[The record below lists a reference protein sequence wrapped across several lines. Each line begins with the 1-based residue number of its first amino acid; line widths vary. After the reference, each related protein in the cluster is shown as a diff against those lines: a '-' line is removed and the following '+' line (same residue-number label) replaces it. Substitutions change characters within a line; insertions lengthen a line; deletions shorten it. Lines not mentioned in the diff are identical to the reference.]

1 MLRLSALLT
10 SALLAAAPLAAQG
23 ATAPAAAQEPGGV
36 ELKDADHK
44 KLGRPFGKWFE
55 AKLKNDFEDYTE
67 ALADLVKECESFDKK
82 LKPRSVLALVK
93 DWEVIL
99 DSGRE
104 YPTTGPLQKK
114 GKAFALE
121 LPGGQSCAVR
131 LPAEYNPKKESYAA
145 VMVLAAGKAEDTL
158 DAVPAEWKE
167 RFVLIGVDL
176 AGLDAESL
184 FGEAGLTRMLA
195 PIGVASRE
203 YRIHRGRLFLVGLG
217 DFGVAAA
224 SRLAAI
230 YPMPFA
236 GCAWV
241 DGEPAAALNA
251 VNLKLLAAEK
261 KADMAEALGWFAQ
274 LPDRNAY
281 PTDFEVVLTE
291 PWQGRHYWVQA
302 LRFDPLTAVPT
313 GKIARFKAHV
323 DRASNTITLDS
334 EFVYQYKLYLN
345 DAIVDL
351 DREIVIVRNGESY
364 KFKADRSVG
373 TLLDNFANLLDPG
386 MVFPAWL
393 QRLDVPIPAST
404 GEGR

>member
-1 MLRLSALLT
+1 
-10 SALLAAAPLAAQG
+10 
-23 ATAPAAAQEPGGV
+23 V
-36 ELKDADHK
+36 D
-44 KLGRPFGKWFE
+44 
-55 AKLKNDFEDYTE
+55 
-67 ALADLVKECESFDKK
+67 ECEGFDKK
-82 LKPRSVLALVK
+82 LKPRSVLALVS
-93 DWEVIL
+93 DWEAIL

-131 LPAEYNPKKESYAA
+131 LPAEYNPKKEAYAA
-145 VMVLAAGKAEDTL
+145 VMILAAGKAEDTL
-158 DAVPAEWKE
+158 EAVPAEWKE

-203 YRIHRGRLFLVGLG
+203 YRVNRGRLFLVGMG
-217 DFGVAAA
+217 EFGVAAA

-241 DGEPAAALNA
+241 DGEPAASLNA

-261 KADMAEALGWFAQ
+261 KADMTEALGWFAQ
-274 LPDRNAY
+274 LPNRNAY

-302 LRFDPLTAVPT
+302 LRFDPLEAVPT

-323 DRASNTITLDS
+323 DRATNTITLDS

-345 DAIVDL
+345 DTIVDL
-351 DREIVIVRNGESY
+351 DQEIKIVRNGESY
-364 KFKADRSVG
+364 TFKADRSVG